1 MNSTAISHM
10 LDVLADERILATD
23 RYRDLVETLLPV
35 CSDRRILA
43 MELVYRGWLTPFQM
57 DRILKNEGDSLFLGS
72 YVLLDRLGEG
82 GMGHVYRARNW
93 KINKVV
99 AIKMIRREQCHIRT
113 VVRRF
118 QREIQALGKISHPN
132 IVLAFDADMIDGIPF
147 YAMEYVPSI
156 DLERHVREEGPLPVP
171 LAAHY
176 IAQAAVALQV
186 AHEHGLIHRD
196 VKPGNLLLETANQQI
211 RLLDLGLIRSMLEV
225 NPGEEAPEQTRVGT
239 MVGTPDYIA
248 PEQIRDSHAADI
260 RSDLYSLGCT
270 FYFLLAGVAPFQWAN
285 RIDKLYHHWS
295 TRPRSIA
302 EARDDVPDE
311 VMLVLEKLM
320 CKTPA
325 DRFQTPRDVVAA
337 LLPYLRE
344 AVFGSSP
351 TLSDADVP
359 HTLSDIALPNSADC
373 LAEPTPTD
381 VFSLSQLGVLEFV
394 TDGSRPGTG
403 SVSGPDRPPVSAVLY
418 LPARSEPA
426 PIVGPLFRSVLAV
439 LVAIL
444 LLLLLVEV
452 SVLPE

>member
-1 MNSTAISHM
+1 MKSSAIDHM
-10 LDVLADERILATD
+10 LEILSDERILATEH
-23 RYRDLVETLLPV
+23 YAELVDKLLPI

-57 DRILKNEGDSLFLGS
+57 DRILRDDGDSLFLGS

-93 KINKVV
+93 KINRVV
-99 AIKMIRREQCHIRT
+99 AIKMIRHEQRHIRT

-118 QREIQALGKISHPN
+118 QREIRALGKISHPN

-196 VKPGNLLLETANQQI
+196 VKPGNLLLEPLNQQI
-211 RLLDLGLIRSMLEV
+211 RLLDLGLIRSMIETE
-225 NPGEEAPEQTRVGT
+225 PGEDPAEVTRVGT

-270 FYFLLAGVAPFQWAN
+270 FYFLLSGVAPFQWAN
-285 RIDKLYHHWS
+285 RVDKLYHHWS
-295 TRPRSIA
+295 TRPQSIS
-302 EARDDVPDE
+302 EVRDDVPDE

-320 CKTPA
+320 FKAPA

-344 AVFGSSP
+344 AVFSSTP

-359 HTLSDIALPNSADC
+359 NTLSDIPLPMSADC

-381 VFSLSQLGVLEFV
+381 IFSLSQLGVLEFATQPRPV
-394 TDGSRPGTG
+394 T
-403 SVSGPDRPPVSAVLY
+403 GPSQEADP
-418 LPARSEPA
+418 PARLQVP
-426 PIVGPLFRSVLAV
+426 GPLFRTGMAI

-444 LLLLLVEV
+444 LFLLLMQV
-452 SVLPE
+452 SILTQ